1 MSLFGLLLTSFTRWV
16 VDYGAFLADALFSR
30 TGLFVAIGLGMAM
43 LFRKYMDVIQTQ
55 FILSFPWT
63 FLQVRVP
70 ELNLRTPRNM
80 EEVFNIFHGAER
92 VPDLYDIYF
101 DGFVPTWLSID
112 IRGTPDGVTFLFRI
126 PTGVRKLIEAAIYAQ
141 YPEAE
146 ILDAE
151 DFMTEYPIEKMEKT
165 FDLWGTEMILL
176 KDDAYPLKT
185 YVDFEDKLAEE
196 EKFVDPMASLTEV
209 VSSLNPGEE
218 LWIQIL
224 LRPERRDSWQKKGME
239 LAMKLGG
246 REAALKGKP
255 SRIQRMLGFIGT
267 VVGAVLPGPEIEA
280 KRPSGLDVGA
290 LRLTPG
296 ESDIVKAIQ
305 RNVSKVGF
313 GVAIRTLVLGPKGK
327 FVRRTR
333 IPQVLGVWRP
343 YAHGLMNL
351 LFPDGRFTTSKPLYG
366 LSALR
371 QRRRKRRLLQRFQR
385 RYFAEQSF
393 VLNVEELATIFH
405 FPVSYV
411 KTPTVEH
418 ARARKGEPPPEVP
431 FAPLEE

>member
-1 MSLFGLLLTSFTRWV
+1 MPILEFLLTLLTRWIA
-16 VDYGAFLADALFSR
+16 DFGAFLADALFS
-30 TGLFVAIGLGMAM
+30 GIGLSVGIVLLMAI
-43 LFRKYMDVIQTQ
+43 LFRKYMDTIQTQ
-55 FILSFPWT
+55 FIISFPWT
-63 FLQVRVP
+63 FLQVRVS
-70 ELNLRTPRNM
+70 EQNLRTPRAM
-80 EEVFNIFHGAER
+80 EEVFNIFHGAQR

-101 DGFVPTWLSID
+101 DGFVPVCLSID
-112 IRGTPDGVTFLFRI
+112 IRGTSEGVTFIFRI

-151 DFMTEYPIEKMEKT
+151 DFMTQYPIEKMERD
-165 FDLWGTEMILL
+165 FDLWGTELTL
-176 KDDAYPLKT
+176 QKDDAYPLKT

-209 VSSLNPGEE
+209 VSSLKPGEE
-218 LWIQIL
+218 IWVQLL
-224 LRPERRDSWQKKGME
+224 LRPEFRDAWKKKGE
-239 LAMKLGG
+239 ALALKLGG

-255 SRIQRMLGFIGT
+255 SRLQQALGFIGA

-296 ESDIVKAIQ
+296 ETDIVKAIQ
-305 RNVSKVGF
+305 RNVSKIGF
-313 GVAIRTLVLGPKGK
+313 GVAIRTLALGPKGK

-343 YAHGLMNL
+343 YAL
-351 LFPDGRFTTSKPLYG
+351 LNALIPDARFTTSRPLYG
-366 LSALR
+366 LSAIR
-371 QRRRKRRLLQRFQR
+371 QRRRKRRLLRRFQR
-385 RYFAEQSF
+385 RYFAEESF

-431 FAPLEE
+431 LAPLEE